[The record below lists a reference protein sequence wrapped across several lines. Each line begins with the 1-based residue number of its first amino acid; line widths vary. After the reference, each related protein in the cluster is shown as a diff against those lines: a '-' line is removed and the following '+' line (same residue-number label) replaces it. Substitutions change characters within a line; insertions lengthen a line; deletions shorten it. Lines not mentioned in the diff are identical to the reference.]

1 MARAKK
7 KTAKAKPKAAPARK
21 RGKPA
26 AKPEQPGLFETAP
39 PAPASAPSGKRIGM
53 TLRLEP
59 ELWVRLKN
67 LSARLSVKLQRPVS
81 AHELVV
87 AGVKTML
94 LSYEVA
100 ALDADAEDG

>member
-7 KTAKAKPKAAPARK
+7 KTTKAKLKATPALK

-26 AKPEQPGLFETAP
+26 AKAEQPGLFEAAP

-59 ELWVRLKN
+59 EMWVRLKN
-67 LSARLSVKLQRPVS
+67 LSARLSVKMGRPVS

-87 AGVKTML
+87 AGIKTLL
-94 LSYEVA
+94 LSYEAA
-100 ALDADAEDG
+100 ALDVSAEDK